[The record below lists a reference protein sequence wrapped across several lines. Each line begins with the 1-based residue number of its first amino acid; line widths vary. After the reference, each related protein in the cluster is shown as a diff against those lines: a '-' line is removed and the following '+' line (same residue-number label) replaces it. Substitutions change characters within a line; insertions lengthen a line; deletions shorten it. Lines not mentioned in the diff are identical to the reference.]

1 LPLLLCHCS
10 STRRNCFTNTARHVV
25 VGTGVYPNH
34 PNGSHTPL
42 IHASCRYW
50 RVPRIIPTMLGS
62 GTRSGPGWGRG
73 VPRHRSRISLGRCV
87 LPSRV

>member
-1 LPLLLCHCS
+1 LFLYSKELLYEYS
-10 STRRNCFTNTARHVV
+10 TAR
-25 VGTGVYPNH
+25 G
-34 PNGSHTPL
+34 
-42 IHASCRYW
+42 CRYW